1 MTKYAMIAGALA
13 VVVVLSGFTGGDEQ
27 PKKPAKKPARTAVVS
42 YKKDVMPIFKKYC
55 LPCHTEDNMNPS
67 ELYLE
72 RYEDLMKGGKH
83 GAPVVAGKPDSSL
96 VVRKISETP
105 PFGDPMP
112 YKFKRAFPAD
122 TLAVLRKW
130 IEQGA
135 KEN

>member
-13 VVVVLSGFTGGDEQ
+13 VVVLLGGFTGGDEQ
-27 PKKPAKKPARTAVVS
+27 PKKPAKKPAKAAVVS

-72 RYEDLMKGGKH
+72 RYEDIMKGGKH
-83 GAPVVAGKPDSSL
+83 GSPIMAGKPDSSL
-96 VVRKISETP
+96 MVKKISATP

-122 TLAVLRKW
+122 TLAILR
-130 IEQGA
+130 
-135 KEN
+135 